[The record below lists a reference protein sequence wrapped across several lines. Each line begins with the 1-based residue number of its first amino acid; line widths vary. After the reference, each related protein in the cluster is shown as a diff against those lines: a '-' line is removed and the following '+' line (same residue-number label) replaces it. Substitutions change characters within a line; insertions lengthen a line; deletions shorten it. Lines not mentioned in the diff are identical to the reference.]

1 MLLNIMNSLGDQRSI
16 IITVFAYAVILLIA
30 IPIHECAHCFAA
42 YLLGDDTGLHSGRIM
57 LTVGLG
63 WGKPAP
69 VNPVRARKVSAR
81 TFMALTAAAGPLSNV
96 ILSYIFVLI
105 GKLVWFFFGA
115 SNPDVVAYVYY
126 AFDMAAS
133 INVSLAVFN
142 LLPIP
147 PLDGSRIMLVFLKE
161 RTYFKLMQYEQY
173 IMIAVLAICWTGVL
187 DAPLNFLD
195 NAVMSFL
202 DFTTSYVPLVPLGV

>member
-1 MLLNIMNSLGDQRSI
+1 MKSRKLITALSRKFSGALSTPVQQIASTAIIIYCSYCISLKYVLSFKNTSIILEPSKGDQRGI

-42 YLLGDDTGLHSGRIM
+42 YLLGDDTGLYSGRITLNPIRHWDLWGTIGM

-126 AFDMAAS
+126 AFDMA
-133 INVSLAVFN
+133 
-142 LLPIP
+142 
-147 PLDGSRIMLVFLKE
+147 
-161 RTYFKLMQYEQY
+161 
-173 IMIAVLAICWTGVL
+173 
-187 DAPLNFLD
+187 
-195 NAVMSFL
+195 
-202 DFTTSYVPLVPLGV
+202 